1 MLYACVKRNWY
12 NYPVRLHMC
21 FMFRL
26 CPFQQVLCGL
36 RARQAR
42 TNECIGAFNRSQWC
56 TQTRLALQAQKLTT
70 SLSTTSISASKRRQ
84 ISFQFYSNMNLR
96 ILFIWDWFI
105 KISTAAGYS
114 NLSISTFCVCEFV
127 FVFNS
132 IYHYCINKRLLKTII
147 FVYCRHL
154 LTHIQT
160 STLERYIDFLQ
171 VFNFC
176 LQLYRCCSAIIF

>member
-1 MLYACVKRNWY
+1 
-12 NYPVRLHMC
+12 MC

-70 SLSTTSISASKRRQ
+70 SLSTTLISASKRRQ
-84 ISFQFYSNMNLR
+84 ISFKFYSNMNLR
-96 ILFIWDWFI
+96 ILP
-105 KISTAAGYS
+105 GYS

-176 LQLYRCCSAIIF
+176 LRLYRCCSAIIF